1 MELDVNQAIEQ
12 IAEKLGVAVNE
23 LYPALYKQTI
33 IDAVINGVWVL
44 VFVSIIVG
52 FLVGVRYIVKK
63 QKEHEHYSDWDW
75 DEPGPMLF
83 MIVGIVMTI
92 IGLIVIAV
100 NINNGITALF
110 NPDFY
115 ILKWALSQITG

>member
-83 MIVGIVMTI
+83 MIIGIVMTI

>member
-33 IDAVINGVWVL
+33 IGEVINGVWVL

-83 MIVGIVMTI
+83 MIIGIVMTI